1 MSLEFSDD
9 KNFQHQLATSIADD
23 VVEDYE
29 STVKGLIRS
38 RKILQYC
45 IAGASI
51 MILLIS
57 FLSGILGIFD
67 INSMITRLAAVL
79 TLSIGAIERFKVFS
93 ESKYR
98 YHTNRLA
105 RLIKKSGLETFGIY
119 VSTPDSKGSDE
130 IDLGLG
136 GKPPKTPL

>member
-1 MSLEFSDD
+1 MTLEFSDE
-9 KNFQHQLATSIADD
+9 KNFQHHLATSIADY

-45 IAGASI
+45 IVAASI
-51 MILLIS
+51 LILVIS

-67 INSMITRLAAVL
+67 INAMVTRFAAIL
-79 TLSIGAIERFKVFS
+79 TLGIGAIERFKVFS
-93 ESKYR
+93 ESKYSS
-98 YHTNRLA
+98 HTTRLA

-119 VSTPDSKGSDE
+119 VSTPDGKGSDE
-130 IDLGLG
+130 IDG
-136 GKPPKTPL
+136 GRIKPLHMQQ